1 MGAGTAVLKNAV
13 GKLAP
18 QASGILDKALR
29 GDLVGAGLAAVN
41 KVTGNAISKLLSG
54 DVSGD
59 ILFNSLPNPLLGGIT
74 PLVASQMVTEMAAT
88 NWAKKNL
95 YFIEITDYASPMDD
109 QNASGLFNMFC
120 TAVSI
125 GGGSIVGES
134 HSIGSGA
141 MDAVTACERA
151 DFRLTTLD
159 DAYGQVKRW
168 FNLRKDLIAKPDGS
182 FGVPT
187 DYLLKIRILHA
198 AINDDVMQR
207 YGGYEEWYIVRPVG
221 IETELARGED
231 GLQELQLSFT
241 QFDTF
246 MFNQGT

>member
-1 MGAGTAVLKNAV
+1 
-13 GKLAP
+13 
-18 QASGILDKALR
+18 
-29 GDLVGAGLAAVN
+29 
-41 KVTGNAISKLLSG
+41 
-54 DVSGD
+54 
-59 ILFNSLPNPLLGGIT
+59 
-74 PLVASQMVTEMAAT
+74 
-88 NWAKKNL
+88 
-95 YFIEITDYASPMDD
+95 
-109 QNASGLFNMFC
+109 
-120 TAVSI
+120 
-125 GGGSIVGES
+125 
-134 HSIGSGA
+134 